1 MFLSVPDTGKTNLD
15 DSFAEQP
22 SSRLAQVAYMN
33 ELYME
38 EELAEA
44 IETTD
49 ALIANVRERKNA
61 LFKELAEYN
70 N

>member
-1 MFLSVPDTGKTNLD
+1 MFLSVPDTGKAKLD

-22 SSRLAQVAYMN
+22 SSRSAQVAEMN
-33 ELYME
+33 EIYME
-38 EELAEA
+38 EELIEA